1 MHGGVLRADTF
12 RDDTATAQG
21 LYELSNIAHGR
32 IINPNLSDFKYL
44 GKFPT
49 PPEAGVNRR
58 MTSNSIES
66 REKLTLL
73 GDTSPEAISIRLR
86 AAREAAGY
94 AQQKDF
100 AAEAGLSATTYNS
113 QEKRG
118 APSIT
123 VMKILYRQ
131 HRIDFNFVLHGDFA
145 QLPGDVQERLFEAL
159 SSSRP

>member
-1 MHGGVLRADTF
+1 MACESV
-12 RDDTATAQG
+12 
-21 LYELSNIAHGR
+21 
-32 IINPNLSDFKYL
+32 
-44 GKFPT
+44 
-49 PPEAGVNRR
+49 
-58 MTSNSIES
+58 ES
-66 REKLTLL
+66 REQLTLL
-73 GDTSPEAISIRLR
+73 GNTSPEAISLRLR

-118 APSIT
+118 APSIP
-123 VMKILYRQ
+123 VMKILYRR

-159 SSSRP
+159 AAAKR